1 MYLGNFMYVTYNEKY
16 FIAWNCVPEIIEF
29 KQTKNQM
36 FEFQLLVSCSLLSTV
51 EIFKVALAQIFYTCL
66 IRRSL

>member
-1 MYLGNFMYVTYNEKY
+1 MYFGNFMYVTYNEKY

-36 FEFQLLVSCSLLSTV
+36 FEFQLNS
-51 EIFKVALAQIFYTCL
+51 IIM
-66 IRRSL
+66 